1 MADELE
7 SEIGMRLEAVMA
19 EFQAPHNKDLGD
31 LCGTTHNAVNNWRHG
46 YNLPRVPQMI
56 RLCEHTGI
64 TLDWLYRGFV
74 GTMDPKLA
82 SRLNRRMH

>member
-1 MADELE
+1 MVKKTE
-7 SEIGMRLEAVMA
+7 SDVGERLEAVMA
-19 EFQAPHNKDLGD
+19 EFHVARNKDLGD
-31 LCGTTHNAVNNWRHG
+31 LCGTSHSCVNNWRHG
-46 YNLPRVPQMI
+46 YNLPRVPDMI

-82 SRLNRRMH
+82 LRLNRRMQ